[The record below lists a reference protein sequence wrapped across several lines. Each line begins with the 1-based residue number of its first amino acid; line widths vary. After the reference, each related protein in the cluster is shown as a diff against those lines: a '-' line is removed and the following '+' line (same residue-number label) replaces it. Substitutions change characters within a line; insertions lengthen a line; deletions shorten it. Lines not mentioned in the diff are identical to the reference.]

1 MNEIEELRAYKER
14 AEYRTE
20 KLMSVID
27 SLFFKPSNKYM
38 TKQRAEEILKEWAIN
53 SKVESTSPDW
63 NYEDSNIQKLS
74 RGLLEAY
81 KCKDKYDSA
90 CMIVKSK
97 NQKINELK
105 KKVDRLETKV
115 SQKDIEIKDL
125 KWHLDKALKEK
136 EKK

>member
-14 AEYRTE
+14 AEFRTE

-63 NYEDSNIQKLS
+63 NYEDSNIQKIS

-81 KCKDKYDSA
+81 GCKDKYDSA
-90 CMIVKSK
+90 CMVVRSK

-105 KKVDRLETKV
+105 KKVERLETKV
-115 SQKDIEIKDL
+115 AQKDIEINDL
-125 KWHLDKALKEK
+125 KLRLEQKG
-136 EKK
+136 KKDES